1 MARRLFIGVLYV
13 WCGLCDACTEAP
25 APFGD
30 ATRRVSSPS
39 LLSAPST
46 IDLERLAKTD
56 DCANCHTDVAS
67 HWMHSAHAYAS
78 FDNPWYRT
86 SVDEFREHRGERA
99 SRFCAGC
106 HDPLLLMSGDI
117 DREVK
122 PENKLAY
129 AGITCLVCHSIEST
143 RPDGNGSFTL
153 TDRPVLIPDPAVPEE
168 IEAHRKRLAMPTL
181 RSAALCGTCHRS
193 FSGPAI
199 GNENHL
205 PGIDDLGDWSASVF
219 AGAVPSRLVAVD
231 ESTCQGCHMSP
242 EPALTGDLAASDG
255 LISGHRWAAS
265 HTAMAA
271 QLPDPRQ
278 NEQAEDT
285 LLDSVLIDV
294 GATRVGGKRVVLPEE
309 AKIRGGERVVFDVVL
324 QNTGVG
330 HRFPGGT
337 RDMHDVWIEVDVRDA
352 SGRLLGV
359 SRPSEGDNDD
369 VFVLR
374 STMLDAFADPEIL
387 HQVHRFA
394 TPAFDR
400 TLPTQ
405 GAQIVRYEITAP
417 SDPSLPLRVD
427 ARLMHRKHSRQ
438 FQRAAC
444 EASRTE
450 RGKAF
455 AQWAEA
461 LGKIALDP
469 CSRQPLTE
477 IATATVWMGDGATDP
492 DRVLLGGAARP
503 EVERLLGQALGLLRE
518 TQEHVELAQPSLD
531 RALALARAA
540 DSEDLI
546 ARAELL
552 LARLASI
559 QGRTDDAVA
568 ATRRAEVLV
577 GPNPVFDRVRGDAY
591 ARVWRWS
598 EAVDAYRRVA
608 EASPGDWTAW
618 RALAQAYGSLTDDQN
633 ALIAADAGLR
643 LAPRDQSLL
652 RSRWLALSGLGHSDA
667 ALAEEVWLRHRS
679 PDSAPKMLAACERNH
694 VRCRTDRQPIP
705 RYTLAPPPRKAIHA
719 SAKRR

>member
-1 MARRLFIGVLYV
+1 MGALFVA
-13 WCGLCDACTEAP
+13 CGLCAACSEAP
-25 APFGD
+25 VPFGLTTD
-30 ATRRVSSPS
+30 RVSSPS

-56 DCANCHTDVAS
+56 DCAGCHTDVAS

-86 SVDEFREHRGERA
+86 SVDEFREHRGEKA

-106 HDPLLLMSGDI
+106 HDPLLLLSGDI

-122 PENKLAY
+122 PENELAY

-143 RPDGNGSFTL
+143 RPEGNGSFTL

-205 PGIDDLGDWSASVF
+205 PGIDDLGDWSASAF
-219 AGAVPSRLVAVD
+219 AGAVPNRLVTVD
-231 ESTCQGCHMSP
+231 ESNCQGCHMSP

-255 LISGHRWAAS
+255 FVSGHRWTAS

-271 QLPDPRQ
+271 QLPDPAQ
-278 NEQAEDT
+278 GEGAEDT
-285 LLDSVLIDV
+285 LIDSVVVDV
-294 GATRVGGKRVVLPEE
+294 GATRVDGKRALLPEE
-309 AKIRGGERVVFDVVL
+309 TQIRGGQRVVFDVIL

-337 RDMHDVWIEVDVRDA
+337 RDMHDVWVDVEVRDA
-352 SGRLLGV
+352 SGHLLGV

-374 STMLDAFADPEIL
+374 STMLDGSADPEIL
-387 HQVHRFA
+387 HQVHRFS

-400 TLPTQ
+400 TLPTHD
-405 GAQIVRYEITAP
+405 AQIVRYEFAAP
-417 SDPSLPLRVD
+417 AQPSLPFRID
-427 ARLMHRKHSRQ
+427 ARLMHRKHSRE
-438 FQRAAC
+438 FQRTAC
-444 EASRTE
+444 DASRTE

-455 AQWAEA
+455 AHWAET
-461 LGKIALDP
+461 LDKVALDP
-469 CSRQPLTE
+469 CIRQPLTE
-477 IATATVWMGDGATDP
+477 IASATVWMGDGATHL
-492 DRVLLGGAARP
+492 DRVPLGGAARP
-503 EVERLLGQALGLLRE
+503 AVERLLGQALGLLHE
-518 TQEHVELAQPSLD
+518 TQEHVELAKPSLD
-531 RALALARAA
+531 RALVLARASK
-540 DSEDLI
+540 SESLI
-546 ARAELL
+546 AQVQLL
-552 LARLASI
+552 LARLASV

-568 ATRRAEVLV
+568 ATRRAEALV

-591 ARVWRWS
+591 ARAWRWA

-618 RALAQAYGSLTDDQN
+618 RALARAYGSLADDPN
-633 ALIAADAGLR
+633 ALAAAELGLQ
-643 LAPRDQSLL
+643 LAPRDESLL
-652 RSRWLALSGLGHSDA
+652 RSRSLALTGLGHPDA
-667 ALAEEVWLRHRS
+667 ALAEAAWLRHRT
-679 PDSAPKMLAACERNH
+679 PDSSPKMLAACERKH

-705 RYTLAPPPRKAIHA
+705 RYTLTPPPRKAIHA
-719 SAKRR
+719 SAKPR